1 MMIAGNA
8 VPHSHMPLEDDHRA
22 FIVRIMDL
30 TGWTQTE
37 LAQRAGLDPSTLS
50 RFLSGSRSGHALRA
64 STIRKLEAISGLSFG
79 PKHDQTADDSG
90 AAGFAE
96 PEAVPLS
103 MAEANPLRQAI
114 EALSRG
120 KNNNI
125 DPWTLRSR
133 ALEGAGYRPGDI
145 LLVALGETPI
155 QGDVVCAQIY
165 DWTKGRAETVFRLF
179 QPPFLV
185 AATTDTNL
193 MRPFV
198 VDDGAV
204 SIKGI
209 VIHTLRERTIA

>member
-1 MMIAGNA
+1 
-8 VPHSHMPLEDDHRA
+8 MPLEDDHRA
-22 FIVRIMDL
+22 FIVRIMGL

-50 RFLSGSRSGHALRA
+50 RFLSGSRSGHALRG

-79 PKHDQTADDSG
+79 PKHDATAKDSG
-90 AAGFAE
+90 ATGFAE

-103 MAEANPLRQAI
+103 MTEANPLRQAI
-114 EALSRG
+114 AALSRG
-120 KNNNI
+120 KNNV
-125 DPWTLRSR
+125 DPWTLKSR

-155 QGDVVCAQIY
+155 QGDLVCAQIY

-179 QPPFLV
+179 QPPYLV
-185 AATTDTNL
+185 AATTDTTL

-204 SIKGI
+204 SIKG
-209 VIHTLRERTIA
+209 VVLHTLRERTIA

>member
-1 MMIAGNA
+1 
-8 VPHSHMPLEDDHRA
+8 MPLEDDHRA
-22 FIVRIMDL
+22 FILRIMGL

-50 RFLSGSRSGHALRA
+50 RFLSGSRSGHALRG

-79 PKHDQTADDSG
+79 PKHDATAKDSG
-90 AAGFAE
+90 ATGFAE

-103 MAEANPLRQAI
+103 MTEANPLRQAI
-114 EALSRG
+114 AALSRG
-120 KNNNI
+120 KNNV
-125 DPWTLRSR
+125 DPWTLKSR

-155 QGDVVCAQIY
+155 QGDLVCAQIY

-179 QPPFLV
+179 QPPYLV
-185 AATTDTNL
+185 AATTDTTL

-204 SIKGI
+204 SIKG
-209 VIHTLRERTIA
+209 VVLHTLRERTIA